1 MNIREVKTDEER
13 TYMGV
18 IKDVG
23 TLRMKD
29 VGCLGVVNDVG
40 ILKMKDVGWLVGL
53 EKDLETWQVV
63 VREQDIW
70 IYDFRDG
77 EALSNP

>member
-1 MNIREVKTDEER
+1 
-13 TYMGV
+13 MGV
-18 IKDVG
+18 VKDVG

-29 VGCLGVVNDVG
+29 VGC
-40 ILKMKDVGWLVGL
+40 LVGL

-70 IYDFRDG
+70 IYDFRGG